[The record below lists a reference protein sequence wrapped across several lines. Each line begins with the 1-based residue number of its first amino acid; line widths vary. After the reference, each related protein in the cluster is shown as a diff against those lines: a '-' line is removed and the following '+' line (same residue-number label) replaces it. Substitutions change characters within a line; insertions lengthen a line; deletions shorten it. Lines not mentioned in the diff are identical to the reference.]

1 MSIRDGL
8 PGVVPRAG
16 LSVIWPLPA
25 PLRCHSLPQHK
36 RRRPR
41 WAPPPAWA
49 AGPSAGWANIRR
61 VDALLGTCSLPQ
73 LRRRRSAKW
82 RTYPDDV
89 LLPFVAGMDSALAP
103 PIGPAVAA
111 ALAIGDCG
119 YPDKGA
125 LGEAYA
131 AFAADRLGWEVDP
144 GRVYPVPDVMTG
156 LAEVI
161 EAITPPGSGIVVNP
175 PVYPPF
181 RFRFGYYGRRII
193 DAPLA
198 RDDAGRYDLDP
209 AAIDAALSEPGAA
222 ACVLCS
228 PHNPTGNV
236 WSSGQLGMV
245 ADLCQRHGAALLVDE
260 IHAPLVLPGVSFV
273 PFGSL
278 RHEMAERAFV
288 FTSASK
294 GWNIPG
300 LKCGLTIAG
309 SDRASAL
316 LEERW
321 EALIAA
327 HLGVVASVAAFT
339 DGLPWLD
346 AAVHQL
352 DQNRA
357 LLADL
362 LGQRMPAVGYT
373 PPRAS
378 FLAWLDC
385 RALGLGDDP
394 SAVFL
399 DRGRVAVSRGPNF
412 GSQGRGFVRL
422 NIGTSP
428 ELIAEAVRRMAIAC
442 QGADPPAAP

>member
-1 MSIRDGL
+1 
-8 PGVVPRAG
+8 
-16 LSVIWPLPA
+16 
-25 PLRCHSLPQHK
+25 
-36 RRRPR
+36 
-41 WAPPPAWA
+41 
-49 AGPSAGWANIRR
+49 
-61 VDALLGTCSLPQ
+61 VDALLGTCSLPR
-73 LRRRRSAKW
+73 LRRRTSAKW
-82 RTYPDDV
+82 RAHPADV
-89 LLPFVAGMDSALAP
+89 LPAFVAEMDFDLAP
-103 PIGPAVAA
+103 PIRQAVTDAIAA
-111 ALAIGDCG
+111 SDCG
-119 YPDKGA
+119 YAHRGA

-131 AFAADRLGWEVDP
+131 AFAADRLGWDVDP

-198 RDDAGRYDLDP
+198 RDDTGRYDLDP
-209 AAIDAALSEPGAA
+209 AAIDAALSEPAA
-222 ACVLCS
+222 AAYVLCS

-236 WSSGQLGMV
+236 WSSGQLDMV

-260 IHAPLVLPGVSFV
+260 IHAPLVLPGASFV

-278 RHEMAERAFV
+278 RHEMTERAFV

-300 LKCGLTIAG
+300 LKCGLVIAG

-373 PPRAS
+373 PPQAS

-428 ELIAEAVRRMAIAC
+428 ELIAEAVRRMATAC
-442 QGADPPAAP
+442 RGAERPREASREAPGR

>member
-1 MSIRDGL
+1 M
-8 PGVVPRAG
+8 
-16 LSVIWPLPA
+16 
-25 PLRCHSLPQHK
+25 
-36 RRRPR
+36 
-41 WAPPPAWA
+41 
-49 AGPSAGWANIRR
+49 RR

-89 LLPFVAGMDSALAP
+89 LPAFVAEMDFDLAP

-119 YPDKGA
+119 YPGKGA

-144 GRVYPVPDVMTG
+144 GRVYPIPDVMTG
-156 LAEVI
+156 LAEVV
-161 EAITPPGSGIVVNP
+161 EAITPPGSGIVVSP

-181 RFRFGYYGRRII
+181 RFRFGFYGRRIF

-198 RDDAGRYDLDP
+198 RDEAGRYDLDP
-209 AAIDAALSEPGAA
+209 VAIEAALSQPGAA
-222 ACVLCS
+222 AYLLCS

-236 WSSGQLGMV
+236 WSAGQLEMV

-260 IHAPLVLPGVSFV
+260 IHAPLVLPGASFV

-278 RHEMAERAFV
+278 RHEMTGQAFV

-300 LKCGLTIAG
+300 LKCGVAVAG
-309 SDRASAL
+309 SEQGGEL
-316 LEERW
+316 LERRA
-321 EALIAA
+321 EALSAG
-327 HLGVVASVAAFT
+327 HLGVLASVAAFT
-339 DGLPWLD
+339 EGRPWLD
-346 AAVHQL
+346 AVLRQL
-352 DQNRA
+352 DENRA
-357 LLADL
+357 LLAGL
-362 LGQRMPAVGYT
+362 LHEHLPAVGYVQ
-373 PPRAS
+373 PQAS

-385 RALGLGDDP
+385 RALRLGDDP

-399 DRGRVAVSRGPNF
+399 DRGRVALASGPRF
-412 GSQGRGFVRL
+412 GRQGEGFVRL

-428 ELIAEAVRRMAIAC
+428 ELIAEAVRRMAGAC
-442 QGADPPAAP
+442 RAGDPAAVP